1 MSITKFTFPRPEAIT
16 NVRMVDC
23 IADLDVSPDFL
34 ILDSEVEKIYGEI
47 LPVCSNVIVLQGGEA
62 DKTLSMLERLLL
74 EMSRTGLRKDSRVVV
89 VGGGTV
95 CDIGAFAASTWK
107 RGVHLTLVPTTL
119 LCMVDASLGGKT
131 AVNIRGEKNQA
142 GTVYPASEIVI
153 CPAFLES
160 LPPSEMKNGLAEA
173 MKTAVIGDRQIVEY
187 LLKKDYTRAVAACL
201 AVKGRIVAADLEET
215 GERRILNLGH
225 TIGHCIEAASNLEIS
240 HGAAVAMGIPIAAQI
255 AGNYGFAEEFSEIA
269 GKLGIE
275 TEIPDTITLQNILA
289 HLEGDK
295 KTTASGRI
303 WIIPEGWENCR
314 QLLLDR
320 TTEKELLEKVWQ

>member
-1 MSITKFTFPRPEAIT
+1 MSSTEFTFPRPDAVT
-16 NVRMVDC
+16 NVRMSNS

-34 ILDSEVEKIYGEI
+34 ILDSEVERIYGEI
-47 LPVCSNVIVLQGGEA
+47 LPVCSNVVVLQGGEA
-62 DKTLSMLERLLL
+62 DKALSTLEKLLL
-74 EMSRTGLRKDSRVVV
+74 EMSKAGLRKDSRVVV
-89 VGGGTV
+89 IGGGTV
-95 CDIGAFAASTWK
+95 CDIGAFAASAWK
-107 RGVHLTLVPTTL
+107 RGVQLTLVPTTL

-142 GTVYPASEIVI
+142 GTVYPASEIII
-153 CPAFLES
+153 CPAFLDS
-160 LPPSEMKNGLAEA
+160 LPPSEIKNGLAEA

-187 LLKKDYTRAVAACL
+187 LLEKDYTRAVMACL
-201 AVKGRIVAADLEET
+201 AVKGRIVATDLEET
-215 GERRILNLGH
+215 GERRMLNLGH

-240 HGAAVAMGIPIAAQI
+240 HGVAVAMGIPIAAEI
-255 AGNYGFAEEFSEIA
+255 GGNYAFAEEFSEIA
-269 GKLGIE
+269 SKLGII
-275 TEIPDTITLQNILA
+275 TEIPDAITLQSILA

-320 TTEKELLEKVWQ
+320 TTERELLEEVWQ